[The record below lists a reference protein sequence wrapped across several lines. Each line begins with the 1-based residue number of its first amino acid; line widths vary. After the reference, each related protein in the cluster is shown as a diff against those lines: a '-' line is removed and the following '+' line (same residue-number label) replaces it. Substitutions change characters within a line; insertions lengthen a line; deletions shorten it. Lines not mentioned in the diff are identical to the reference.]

1 MKNFFEFDQDDKKL
15 WLGLAAV
22 AVFYIIAFSLFWGGG
37 VFKHIET
44 ALFSV
49 LVAFLPGYTIL
60 KLFFD
65 KLSISDN
72 KIADKVMFSFA
83 LSITLMVL
91 LYFPTNLRHGLNT
104 DEKSWGS
111 ISDNTVLLFL
121 LVLVLGAAFG
131 VKYYQNKKK
140 GLV

>member
-15 WLGLAAV
+15 WIWLGGAAL
-22 AVFYIIAFSLFWGGG
+22 FYIIVFSIYWGGG
-37 VFKHIET
+37 LFKHIET
-44 ALFSV
+44 AVFSL

-60 KLFFD
+60 KLFLD
-65 KLSISDN
+65 KFSISDN
-72 KIADKVMFSFA
+72 RLADKAIVSFG
-83 LSITLMVL
+83 LSISIMVL

-104 DEKSWGS
+104 DEKGWWS
-111 ISDNTVLLFL
+111 ISDN
-121 LVLVLGAAFG
+121 LVLVLLLLLVMGAAFG